1 MRNSLLIV
9 VSIMVI
15 LGGMSFSAVSIE
27 KQMPVEA
34 QSMNGTIPTFS
45 SNRNLDNMTFL
56 GQTIMHRGIV
66 SSEEPIHVTLPA
78 GEEPH
83 GVSILPHRE
92 DGASYSGVLTFT
104 ATEPVEIGFS
114 HRLHVDNS
122 TLSQLDAETL
132 DDLLLGQQTNRT
144 EKGLPGIIAVP
155 SVIIPDYG
163 TKPPYFSASLPFAAS
178 SVWLRTPH
186 GEPFIAVYEV
196 AADVVQP
203 QAFVADIKNAT
214 SGMDMSDGLSQ
225 NTTTGNGNFSTA
237 ETSLDNMTESENM
250 TQQQQGGGAGNVQTN
265 ATDITRAGGNMTNQS
280 QQQQEQQEQ
289 NNGNP
294 LSNIPILGELFG
306 R

>member
-1 MRNSLLIV
+1 MFPIVRYFKANSY
-9 VSIMVI
+9 
-15 LGGMSFSAVSIE
+15 E
-27 KQMPVEA
+27 KFTFNRRQY
-34 QSMNGTIPTFS
+34 NGDIRRDELFCCFYRKTNASRGPIYEWYYSYFFFQQKFGY
-45 SNRNLDNMTFL
+45 MTFL

-214 SGMDMSDGLSQ
+214 SGMNMSDGLSQ

-237 ETSLDNMTESENM
+237 ETSLDSMTESEKYD
-250 TQQQQGGGAGNVQTN
+250 TTTARRRSGQCS
-265 ATDITRAGGNMTNQS
+265 DKCY
-280 QQQQEQQEQ
+280 
-289 NNGNP
+289 
-294 LSNIPILGELFG
+294 
-306 R
+306 

>member
-1 MRNSLLIV
+1 MRNSVLIV
-9 VSIMVI
+9 VSIMI

-27 KQMPVEA
+27 KQMLAEA
-34 QSMNGTIPTFS
+34 QSMNSTVPTFS

-66 SSEEPIHVTLPA
+66 SSEEPTHVTLPA

-92 DGASYSGVLTFT
+92 DGTSYSGVLTFT

-144 EKGLPGIIAVP
+144 EKGIPGIIAVP

-196 AADVVQP
+196 AADIVRP
-203 QAFVADIKNAT
+203 QAFIADIKNAT
-214 SGMDMSDGLSQ
+214 SGMNMSESLSQ
-225 NTTTGNGNFSTA
+225 NKTTANGNFSTA
-237 ETSLDNMTESENM
+237 ETSLDNVTESENM
-250 TQQQQGGGAGNVQTN
+250 TQQQQGGGASNVQTN
-265 ATDITRAGGNMTNQS
+265 ATDITRGGGNMTNQS
-280 QQQQEQQEQ
+280 QQQQQEQQGQ